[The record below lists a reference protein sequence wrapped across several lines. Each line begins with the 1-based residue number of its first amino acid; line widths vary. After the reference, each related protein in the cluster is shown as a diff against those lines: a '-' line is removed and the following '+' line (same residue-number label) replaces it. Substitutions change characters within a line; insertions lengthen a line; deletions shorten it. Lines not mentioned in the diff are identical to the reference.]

1 MINKIWNY
9 GLRGLGIGF
18 IITNIMMYFATLNSG
33 EEITIQGVVMIYIV
47 WSIAS
52 IFFGLASIVYEISN
66 LAMIYKT
73 LIHFT
78 CIALVTFATIS
89 YMMNNIYNLELNM
102 FRDFFPSFIVI
113 FIVIYFVL
121 WGIYYFVEKRK
132 LSKINEKFK

>member
-1 MINKIWNY
+1 MINRICNY

-18 IITNIMMYFATLNSG
+18 IITNIMMYFATLNAG
-33 EEITIQGVVMIYIV
+33 EESTVQGVVMIYIV

-52 IFFGLASIVYEISN
+52 IFLGLAFIIYESSN

-78 CIALVTFATIS
+78 CLALIVFATLS

-113 FIVIYFVL
+113 FIAIYFVL
-121 WGIYYFVEKRK
+121 WGIYYFVEKRR
-132 LSKINEKFK
+132 LGKINEKFK